1 MKELVLM
8 CGAPGS
14 GKTTIAKK
22 LLCNNDIYISRDEI
36 RYSMITDKDEYF
48 SKENEVFNE
57 YVRQIDEA
65 LAKDYHWIIADAT
78 QLNFASRNK
87 VLARLKNKPNKIIV
101 IYMKV
106 PLDEVLKRNNQ
117 RSGRAKVPD
126 EVVKKMYASMQEPT
140 RDEKI
145 DLLIYSNGNIIWSKN
160 REE

>member
-22 LLCNNDIYISRDEI
+22 ILCNNDIYISRDEI

-48 SKENEVFNE
+48 SKEDEVFNE

-65 LAKDYHWIIADAT
+65 LAKNYHWIIADAT

-117 RSGRAKVPD
+117 RNGRAKVPE

-140 RDEKI
+140 KNEKI
-145 DLLIYSNGNIIWSKN
+145 DLLFYSNGNIIWSKN